1 MEINV
6 LRLRTVLDDRENELI
21 RENTNF
27 LEEINNELIEDD
39 LLLKEGVKDAA
50 MTIVFVETGGCE
62 ASFVKIF
69 PEIKDNLILLL
80 SNGKNNS
87 LPASFEIKTYCA
99 MNETPAIIMTGNEKT
114 CADYIR
120 HFSRVYHAKKQLKNN
135 NLAVI
140 GEPSDWLIASKVDPS
155 IIKEKFDINIINI
168 SMDELIEEIDKK
180 EMVRIPHQDAL
191 RKKYKNAE
199 ILDGAFYIYSALK
212 RLVKKYDLQGLTIR
226 CFDLLGKYKNTACLA
241 LALLNEEGITSAC
254 EGDLPALLTMH
265 MLYALTGRPSFQANP
280 SKIDQ
285 NNKTVLFAH
294 CTLPLNM
301 VSKYELLT
309 HFESNLGIG
318 IKGEMP
324 LGEVT
329 ICKLFIDNKKTLKNS
344 VAISGTIREN
354 LSLPGYCRTQIN
366 VELSDYDFVT
376 LFKEN
381 FGNHLIITYASAVD
395 DFYTLVSFY
404 DMKNIMKLADEA
416 EELED

>member
-6 LRLRTVLDDRENELI
+6 IRLRNILDDREEQVKKD
-21 RENTNF
+21 NTNF

-39 LLLKEGVKDAA
+39 LLLKEGSKDAA
-50 MTIVFVETGGCE
+50 MSIIFVETGGCE

-87 LPASFEIKTYCA
+87 LPASFEIKTYCSL
-99 MNETPAIIMTGNEKT
+99 NDTPAIIVTGDEKN
-114 CADYIR
+114 CANVIR
-120 HFSRVYHAKKQLKNN
+120 HFSRVYHAKAQLKNN

-140 GEPSDWLIASKVDPS
+140 GEPSDWLIASKVEPS
-155 IIKEKFDINIINI
+155 VIKEKFDINIINI
-168 SMDELIEEIDKK
+168 SMEELMEEIDKK
-180 EMVRIPHQDAL
+180 EMVKIPHQDAL
-191 RKKYKNAE
+191 RKKYKDAE

-212 RLVKKYDLQGLTIR
+212 RLVKKYNLDGLTIR

-254 EGDLPALLTMH
+254 EGDVPALLTMH
-265 MLYALTGRPSFQANP
+265 MLYALTGRSSFQANP
-280 SKIDQ
+280 STVNQETKE
-285 NNKTVLFAH
+285 VLFAH

-318 IKGEMP
+318 IKGDMP

-329 ICKLFIDNKKTLKNS
+329 ICKLFIDKKHTLKNS
-344 VAISGTIREN
+344 IAIGGTIREN

-366 VELSDYDFVT
+366 VQLSDYDFVS
-376 LFKEN
+376 LFKED
-381 FGNHLIITYASAVD
+381 FGNHLIITYGPVVD
-395 DFYTLVSFY
+395 DFYTLVTLY
-404 DMKNIMKLADEA
+404 DMKNIMKDVN
-416 EELED
+416 ELDD

>member
-6 LRLRTVLDDRENELI
+6 IRLRNVLDDREEQIKND
-21 RENTNF
+21 NTNF

-39 LLLKEGVKDAA
+39 LLLKESAKDAC
-50 MTIVFVETGGCE
+50 MSIVFVETGGCE
-62 ASFVKIF
+62 ASFVKIY
-69 PEIKDNLILLL
+69 PEIKDSLILLL

-87 LPASFEIKTYCA
+87 LPASFEIKTYCS
-99 MNETPAIIMTGNEKT
+99 MHDIPAIIVTGDEKN
-114 CADYIR
+114 CANVIR
-120 HFSRVYHAKKQLKNN
+120 HFSRVFHAKAQLRNN

-140 GEPSDWLIASKVDPS
+140 GEPSDWLIASKVEPS
-155 IIKEKFDINIINI
+155 VIKEKFDMNIINI
-168 SMDELIEEIDKK
+168 PMEELIEEIDKK

-191 RKKYKNAE
+191 RKKYKDSE
-199 ILDGAFYIYSALK
+199 VLDGAFYIYSALK
-212 RLVKKYDLQGLTIR
+212 RLVKKYNLQGLTIR

-254 EGDLPALLTMH
+254 EGDVPALLTMH

-280 SKIDQ
+280 SSVDQ
-285 NNKTVLFAH
+285 NAKEVLFAH

-344 VAISGTIREN
+344 IALGGTIKEN
-354 LSLPGYCRTQIN
+354 LSLPGYCRTQIK
-366 VELSDYDFVT
+366 VELSEFDFVA
-376 LFKEN
+376 LFKED
-381 FGNHLIITYASAVD
+381 FGNHLIITYASVVD
-395 DFYTLVSFY
+395 DFYTLITFY
-404 DMKNIMKLADEA
+404 DMKNIIEA
-416 EELED
+416 VKDIED